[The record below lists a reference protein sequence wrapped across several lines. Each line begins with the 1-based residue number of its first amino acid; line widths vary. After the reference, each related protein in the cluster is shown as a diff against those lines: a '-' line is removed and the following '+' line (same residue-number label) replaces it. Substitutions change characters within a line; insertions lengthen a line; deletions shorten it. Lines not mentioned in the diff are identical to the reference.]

1 MSPQLTA
8 KTASYIKWYEANTN
22 LLQHEI
28 AARLNI
34 NQGRVSEVLAGKRF
48 PDALPMKP

>member
-8 KTASYIKWYEANTN
+8 ETASHIKWYQANTN

-34 NQGRVSEVLAGKRF
+34 NQGRVSEVLAGKRY
-48 PDALPMKP
+48 PSAPPIQP